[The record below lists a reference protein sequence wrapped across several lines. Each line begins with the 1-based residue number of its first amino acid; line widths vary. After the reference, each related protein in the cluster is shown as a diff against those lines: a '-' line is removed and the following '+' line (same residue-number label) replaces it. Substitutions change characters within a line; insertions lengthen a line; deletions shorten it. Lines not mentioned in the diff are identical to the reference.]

1 MTDTVDIQSE
11 RTEAIEKNQPIF
23 KKLMTLSISE
33 LVRLQEINN
42 FKSQKIKEELEF
54 QMVNNEAPNEANT
67 RLAWKKID
75 VNGKLLDA
83 ALEKKYDLIFSKTKI

>member
-1 MTDTVDIQSE
+1 MTDTVDIQLE
-11 RTEAIEKNQPIF
+11 RSEAIEKNQPIF

-75 VNGKLLDA
+75 VNGKLLVA

>member
-1 MTDTVDIQSE
+1 MPGTLEIQEE
-11 RTEAIEKNQPIF
+11 RTETIEKNQLIF
-23 KKLMTLSISE
+23 KKLMTLTIAE

-75 VNGKLLDA
+75 VNGKLLLSA
-83 ALEKKYDLIFSKTKI
+83 IEKKYDLIFSRTKI